1 MNESDWEYT
10 INGEK
15 VRRPIFNGHVV
26 RKFDHH
32 TKPEDVEN
40 MTVWEAAMILS
51 RWTNCTGHEWSP
63 RPHLAKACQMAVEA
77 LEKEGERIGQDR
89 P

>member
-1 MNESDWEYT
+1 MNVPDWEYT

-15 VRRPIFNGHVV
+15 VRRPMFNGHVV
-26 RKFDHH
+26 RKFDGRAES
-32 TKPEDVEN
+32 EDVED

-51 RWTNCTGHEWSP
+51 RWANYTGQEWSP

-77 LEKEGERIGQDR
+77 LKKEGERIEHDQ